1 MEQAPAGNKA
11 RVTGFGNNEIE
22 GDYVGFSAR

>member
-1 MEQAPAGNKA
+1 MEKLRQVIKA
-11 RVTGFGNNEIE
+11 RETGFGNNEIE